1 MLQKSVAIPD
11 EFQNQ
16 VNTMVLNLVAAD
28 LARFLVF
35 SPLQNLNE
43 RAYSKAE
50 KVSMEAE
57 YKKRF
62 WRFDPLHPSRYE
74 GSGVAVVSNSMLMP
88 LTDWKATEIYQQ
100 FLKPH
105 GYVHDVDVF
114 FRQNEK
120 IIGVLT
126 LLRSN
131 EAVPFSERDMS
142 ILKNVQPFME
152 YTLSRVFLPE
162 RIRDREQL
170 RKKYDLTSRE
180 LDVMEYALTGLSNK
194 ELVRHLAIALPTLRT
209 HLQNIYQKVDVHS
222 TSEMISKVLRESKI
236 DIDGPLL
243 N

>member
-152 YTLSRVFLPE
+152 YTLSHVFLPE